1 MMTGGTDAVRRTIND
16 MRKRSKLSA
25 NEEDLLV
32 TLEAVYEFNLRGFA
46 FAPMDLYESDAA
58 RFLPVGDRMLR
69 PPFVS
74 LSGLGENAA
83 ADLYSAVHP
92 EDGTRPEFIS
102 VDELSRR
109 CPKVSQTCFDQ
120 LKNIGAL
127 RDLPDSSQMSF
138 FDM

>member
-1 MMTGGTDAVRRTIND
+1 MARDTKLRMSIDENIV
-16 MRKRSKLSA
+16 KRLDELKSQLDKALDHKPNKTKLA
-25 NEEDLLV
+25 K
-32 TLEAVYEFNLRGFA
+32 
-46 FAPMDLYESDAA
+46 
-58 RFLPVGDRMLR
+58 FLPVGDRMLR

-120 LKNIGAL
+120 LKSIGAL

>member
-1 MMTGGTDAVRRTIND
+1 
-16 MRKRSKLSA
+16 
-25 NEEDLLV
+25 
-32 TLEAVYEFNLRGFA
+32 
-46 FAPMDLYESDAA
+46 MDLYESDASK
-58 RFLPVGDRMLR
+58 FLPEGDRKLR

-92 EDGTRPEFIS
+92 EDGSRPEFIS
-102 VDELSRR
+102 VDEISRR
-109 CPKVSQTCFDQ
+109 CPKVSSTCFEQ
-120 LKNIGAL
+120 LKSIGAL